1 MKKDIEFQS
10 DDVRIYRGTV
20 TAENADIDEI
30 IESVGVSEMLDW
42 IDEEEIVNFLE
53 SRGYTVTNQLTN

>member
-20 TAENADIDEI
+20 TAENVDIDEI
-30 IESVGVSEMLDW
+30 IECVGESDMLDHFQ
-42 IDEEEIVNFLE
+42 EEELINYLE
-53 SRGYTVTNQLTN
+53 SRGYTVSKGE

>member
-20 TAENADIDEI
+20 TAENVDIDEI
-30 IESVGVSEMLDW
+30 IESVGESDMLDCFQ
-42 IDEEEIVNFLE
+42 EEEIINFLE
-53 SRGYTVTNQLTN
+53 SRGYTVTNNGE